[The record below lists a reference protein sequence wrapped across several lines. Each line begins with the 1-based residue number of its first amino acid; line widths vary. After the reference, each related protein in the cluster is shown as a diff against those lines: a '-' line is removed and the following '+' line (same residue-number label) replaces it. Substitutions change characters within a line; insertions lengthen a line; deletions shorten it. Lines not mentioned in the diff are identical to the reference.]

1 MATALGRARA
11 MITRWRELTQQADPI
26 TGRRVFVAASFTAQP
41 IAPGLGLAVAEASG
55 ATPTIEFA
63 DYNQIFQ
70 VCLQPE
76 SFGAATADD
85 VVVLWRIEDVFE
97 RDFHS
102 WCNGEISAGDRL
114 FEAATS
120 LGAAVA
126 DLAQQHSGAVIVSD
140 APVPI
145 GFGLDH
151 QDPELL
157 TQLVALQQALNRGF
171 DDGLA
176 GVRVERFRLAALQHA
191 AGTMPSFDR
200 RNWLMYRQPFT
211 ESFALQ
217 VGASIGDVI
226 AARTRVPP
234 KVLVLDCDDT
244 LWSGVAVDDGI
255 GGLQCSDAFPGFA
268 HRSFQIAV
276 QRLRNQGVLIA
287 LASKNDPE
295 TVERAFAEVDGMV
308 LTNDDIAA
316 RRISWDP
323 KPPAIASIASE
334 INVGID
340 SVVFVDDSAFE
351 IGAMTVQQPQV
362 RTIQVPEQIEELP
375 DALAESGLFRMMR
388 VTDDDRARTDR
399 IVAESVRS
407 EAGTA
412 MSHDEFLSSLALRVQ
427 LFEVGSSEL
436 GRVAQLINKT
446 NQFNTTTVRRSESD
460 VSALL
465 DSASARVHAI
475 AVDDR
480 FGDYGIVGVVV
491 SVRTDAGWLLDSVLM
506 SCRVLG
512 RRVETAML
520 SGVIDSLRDVQH
532 GRIFGRFVDSGR
544 NSPVADLFTRHGFVF
559 QPDTVMFVLEPDA
572 SVAVPDH
579 ITLTRL

>member
-1 MATALGRARA
+1 
-11 MITRWRELTQQADPI
+11 
-26 TGRRVFVAASFTAQP
+26 
-41 IAPGLGLAVAEASG
+41 
-55 ATPTIEFA
+55 
-63 DYNQIFQ
+63 
-70 VCLQPE
+70 
-76 SFGAATADD
+76 
-85 VVVLWRIEDVFE
+85 
-97 RDFHS
+97 
-102 WCNGEISAGDRL
+102 
-114 FEAATS
+114 
-120 LGAAVA
+120 
-126 DLAQQHSGAVIVSD
+126 
-140 APVPI
+140 
-145 GFGLDH
+145 
-151 QDPELL
+151 
-157 TQLVALQQALNRGF
+157 
-171 DDGLA
+171 
-176 GVRVERFRLAALQHA
+176 
-191 AGTMPSFDR
+191 MPSFDR

-351 IGAMTVQQPQV
+351 IGAMTDQQPQV

-412 MSHDEFLSSLALRVQ
+412 MSHDEFLSSLALCVQ
-427 LFEVGSSEL
+427 LFEVGSSEP
-436 GRVAQLINKT
+436 GPMKLIR
-446 NQFNTTTVRRSESD
+446 RRSVQPS
-460 VSALL
+460 SSIWA
-465 DSASARVHAI
+465 ATATRAH
-475 AVDDR
+475 
-480 FGDYGIVGVVV
+480 IVP
-491 SVRTDAGWLLDSVLM
+491 T
-506 SCRVLG
+506 
-512 RRVETAML
+512 
-520 SGVIDSLRDVQH
+520 
-532 GRIFGRFVDSGR
+532 
-544 NSPVADLFTRHGFVF
+544 
-559 QPDTVMFVLEPDA
+559 
-572 SVAVPDH
+572 
-579 ITLTRL
+579 